1 MRGDPRLLVLVWGVV
16 VLGAIVLLTLQ
27 DAPLPVVLALIAC
40 VPRPQVPGGKDGP
53 TSRLRGQPS

>member
-40 VPRPQVPGGKDGP
+40 VPRPQGKDGP
-53 TSRLRGQPS
+53 TSRPSGQPS